1 MAQLNYHDAKK
12 RFEAI
17 REEINKLQ
25 LEAEQLLL
33 AHQGQGGPEGRGKC
47 DHYDKCHCEKYYHGN
62 GGPGVC
68 GSIYKDT
75 WCGHYASEHAF

>member
-1 MAQLNYHDAKK
+1 MTQLTYHDAKK
-12 RFEAI
+12 RFAEI

-25 LEAEQLLL
+25 LEAEQILLEHQDQSK
-33 AHQGQGGPEGRGKC
+33 AEGQGQC
-47 DHYDKCHCEKYYHGN
+47 AHYEKCHCEKYYHGN